1 MKFRK
6 KMTVAMVAASGLIFS
21 STPAFANQING
32 SGATFA
38 QPLIDVCKVEFTKDT
53 GYTVNYTAGGSGK
66 GRTDFANNLVDFA
79 ASDAVY
85 TSGFPAHLEYAPVY
99 AAPIAIFY
107 NLPTVKEPINL
118 SPETVAQIF
127 GGEITK
133 WNDPRIIE
141 ENQKVTIKTPVYK
154 TKKEVVTVGGKKV
167 TKTVPVL
174 DKNGKP
180 TVLRTITKTV
190 DIKLPNTPITVYYR
204 TDSSGTSEQFGK
216 FLQGAN
222 AGENAGVWPKT
233 ASGTFANSTPQNISN
248 FFNFQGA
255 SGSALVAAGVKGKV
269 GGIGYG
275 EVSWAT
281 DNKLP
286 VANIKN
292 AAGEF
297 VAPTAAGT
305 SAFLGGGTIQANGS
319 VVTDYKKPITGAYS
333 IGTASY
339 GLVYPASAKKD
350 PEKQKIVAAWHTYL
364 LEQCAKKFPE
374 KGYAQ
379 ITGPLY
385 DKAKEQIAKIK

>member
-1 MKFRK
+1 MKLGK
-6 KMTVAMVAASGLIFS
+6 KAVVVAITASSLIIS
-21 STPAFANQING
+21 SSPAFAGQING

-53 GYTVNYTAGGSGK
+53 GHTVNYTAGGSGK

-99 AAPIAIFY
+99 AAPISIFY
-107 NLPTVKEPINL
+107 NLPTVKEPIYL
-118 SPETVAQIF
+118 KASTIAQIF
-127 GGEITK
+127 SGFITN
-133 WNDPRIIE
+133 WNDPIIAKDNE
-141 ENQKVTIKTPVYK
+141 RKVTKVTYK
-154 TKKEVVTVGGKKV
+154 TKKQTVTIGGKKV

-174 DKNGKP
+174 DKKGKP
-180 TVLRTITKTV
+180 IVASKSVTDVNI
-190 DIKLPNTPITVYYR
+190 DLPNQLITVYYR

-222 AGENAGVWPKT
+222 AGTNERLWPKT
-233 ASGTFANSTPQNISN
+233 ASGTFSNMTPNNIST

-255 SGSALVAAGVKGKV
+255 NGSALVAAGVKGKV

-286 VANIKN
+286 VAYVEN

-297 VAPTAAGT
+297 IAPTAAGT
-305 SAFLGGGTIQANGS
+305 SAFLGGGTIEANGS
-319 VVTDYKKPITGAYS
+319 LTADYKKKITGAYS

-339 GLVYPASAKKD
+339 GLVYPASANKNA
-350 PEKQKIVAAWHTYL
+350 EKQKIVAEWHTYL

-385 DKAKEQIAKIK
+385 DKAKQQIAKIK